1 MHPLGIIRMGS
12 LSEIRRIEKKTQR
25 DLLYYEHLVQCSF
38 RIWASNNG
46 TDLYEY
52 GDDEAE
58 SENDYTI
65 YLARR
70 SEKLKATVAGSIAL
84 ELDNNSAKF
93 QNDHLWYLSFDP
105 SEKYTKE
112 GEYCEDDLLSCLGC
126 LELDEVFRFET
137 QELPSKHYF
146 KRLPL
151 AKYIVP
157 GMSISDYCRKIVRE
171 CYTKGKF
178 ETPLWKI
185 ENSSISARRK

>member
-1 MHPLGIIRMGS
+1 MGS

-58 SENDYTI
+58 SEDDYTL

-70 SEKLKATVAGSIAL
+70 YEKLKATVAGSIAL
-84 ELDNNSAKF
+84 ELDNNNAIF

-105 SEKYTKE
+105 SKKYTKE

-126 LELDEVFRFET
+126 LELDGVFRFET

-146 KRLPL
+146 KRLRL
-151 AKYIVP
+151 AKYVVP
-157 GMSISDYCRKIVRE
+157 DMSISDYCRKIVRE

-178 ETPLWKI
+178 ETSLWKI
-185 ENSSISARRK
+185 ENNSTSARRK

>member
-1 MHPLGIIRMGS
+1 MGS
-12 LSEIRRIEKKTQR
+12 LSEIRRIKKIKQR
-25 DLLYYEHLVQCSF
+25 DLYFYEQLVQCSF
-38 RIWASNNG
+38 KMWAAKSG
-46 TDLYEY
+46 IDLYKY
-52 GDDEAE
+52 GDDE
-58 SENDYTI
+58 SEREANYTK

-70 SEKLKATVAGSIAL
+70 YEKLKATVAGSIAL

-126 LELDEVFRFET
+126 LEFDGVFCFET

-146 KRLPL
+146 KRLRL
-151 AKYIVP
+151 AKYVVP
-157 GMSISDYCRKIVRE
+157 DMSISDYCRKIVRE

-178 ETPLWKI
+178 ETSLWKI
-185 ENSSISARRK
+185 ENNSISARRK

>member
-1 MHPLGIIRMGS
+1 MAS
-12 LSEIRRIEKKTQR
+12 LSEIRRIEKKKQR
-25 DLLYYEHLVQCSF
+25 GLIFYEQLAQCSF
-38 RIWASNNG
+38 RNWASKNG
-46 TDLYEY
+46 INLYEY
-52 GDDEAE
+52 GDDEAS
-58 SENDYTI
+58 SEDDYSK

-70 SEKLKATVAGSIAL
+70 YKKLKATIAGSIAL

-93 QNDHLWYLSFDP
+93 QNDRLWYLSFDP

-126 LELDEVFRFET
+126 LELDGVFCFET
-137 QELPSKHYF
+137 KGLPSEFYF
-146 KRLPL
+146 KKLPL

>member
-1 MHPLGIIRMGS
+1 
-12 LSEIRRIEKKTQR
+12 
-25 DLLYYEHLVQCSF
+25 
-38 RIWASNNG
+38 
-46 TDLYEY
+46 LYEY

-58 SENDYTI
+58 SEDDYTL

-70 SEKLKATVAGSIAL
+70 YEKLKATVAGSIAL
-84 ELDNNSAKF
+84 ELDNNNARF

-126 LELDEVFRFET
+126 LELDGVFRFET

-146 KRLPL
+146 KRLRL
-151 AKYIVP
+151 AKYVVP